1 MKNFHLITNKEKL
14 TFLNNQYGGLW
25 RFPEIKD
32 YHFLVNPYFP
42 PVEMQEEIKS
52 FFYEL
57 ISQYP
62 SGLNV
67 QNSLASQMLSIKT
80 ANILVGNG
88 ASEIIRGIGNILDG
102 KFGIVFPTFNEY
114 YESLGEDRVIKFIP
128 SSEDFTYS
136 LDDLIKLSNRSDHLI
151 LINPDNPS
159 GNFNKKYLMLEL
171 LDHMIINN
179 KKLIIDES
187 FIDFAKNGDSETLIS
202 QDIIDKYPNLIII
215 KSIGKSYGVPG
226 IRLGVIVSSNINLLN
241 KVRNELTIWNINS
254 FGEFFLQIIGK
265 YRENYKEACM
275 LIQCERDKFYN
286 DLKNISFLKVYSSQ
300 ANYFLCRLLN
310 GYSTTKFME
319 ALINKNIYI
328 KDLSN
333 KIGCMNGEYV
343 RLTVRNKKDNKLL
356 ISTLK
361 ELENNKQ
368 I

>member
-1 MKNFHLITNKEKL
+1 MENFHLITNKEKL
-14 TFLNNQYGGLW
+14 SFLNKQYGGLW

-32 YHFLVNPYFP
+32 YYFLVNPYFP
-42 PVEMQEEIKS
+42 PVEMQEEMKH

-67 QNSLASQMLSIKT
+67 QNSLASELLSIKT
-80 ANILVGNG
+80 ANLLVGNG

-114 YESLGEDRVIKFIP
+114 VESLGEDRVVKFIP
-128 SSEDFTYS
+128 SSEDFTYT
-136 LDDLIKLSNRSDHLI
+136 LDDLIKLSDRSDHLI

-159 GNFNKKYLMLEL
+159 GNFNKKDLMLEL
-171 LDHMIINN
+171 LDHMMINN

-187 FIDFAKNGDSETLIS
+187 FIDFAKNGVNETLIS
-202 QDIIDKYPNLIII
+202 QNIIDKYPNLIII

-241 KVRNELTIWNINS
+241 NFRSELTIWNINS

-265 YRENYKEACM
+265 YRDNYTEACM
-275 LIQCERDKFYN
+275 LIQCERDRFYN
-286 DLKNISFLKVYSSQ
+286 DLKNISFMKVYSSQ
-300 ANYFLCRLLN
+300 SNYFLCRLLN
-310 GYSTTKFME
+310 GWTTAEFME
-319 ALINKNIYI
+319 ALINKNIFI

-333 KIGCMNGEYV
+333 KIGCLNDEYV
-343 RLTVRNKKDNKLL
+343 RLTVRDKKDNEFL

-361 ELENNKQ
+361 ELGNNK
-368 I
+368 